1 MTSDT
6 NPAAA
11 LRSAMRDLLKMFTET
26 LGDEAGA
33 AALKT
38 AVERALSEV
47 TGAARKGK
55 GKPAKP
61 RPGPAAKS
69 AAKTAAKSPATKPEP
84 AAKGGKKKGRKKRK
98 KKAKAGPPSPGR
110 LRQMEAMRAY
120 WRKKKAEA
128 EGGKEPAAGAGATA

>member
-11 LRSAMRDLLKMFTET
+11 LRSAMRDLLSMFTET
-26 LGDEAGA
+26 LGDQSGA

-47 TGAARKGK
+47 TGAAR
-55 GKPAKP
+55 AKP
-61 RPGPAAKS
+61 SKPRSKPAAKS
-69 AAKTAAKSPATKPEP
+69 AAKPAAKPTTPKPAT
-84 AAKGGKKKGRKKRK
+84 AAKGGKKKRK

-110 LRQMEAMRAY
+110 LRQMEAMREY
-120 WRKKKAEA
+120 WRKKRAEGETGKKPSAEA
-128 EGGKEPAAGAGATA
+128 KA

>member
-1 MTSDT
+1 MTTDT
-6 NPAAA
+6 NPATA

-47 TGAARKGK
+47 TGAARAGK
-55 GKPAKP
+55 GQPAKRRTKAAAKSAATP
-61 RPGPAAKS
+61 AAKPTTPKPGPAAKG
-69 AAKTAAKSPATKPEP
+69 AK
-84 AAKGGKKKGRKKRK
+84 KKRK

-110 LRQMEAMRAY
+110 IRQMEAMREY
-120 WRKKKAEA
+120 WRKKRAEA
-128 EGGKEPAAGAGATA
+128 EAGKKPAGVEATA